1 MYSLVAWKMFFFL
14 MLCGCSRQNTLYK
27 SQLKEV
33 KGDLHK
39 VFCFCFCKNY
49 NFNYKFETS
58 ELKSVEK
65 LVEQIIQALKSC

>member
-39 VFCFCFCKNY
+39 VFFFCFCKNY
-49 NFNYKFETS
+49 NVNYKFETS

-65 LVEQIIQALKSC
+65 LVEQIIHALKSC